1 MSALQYTLPSGVAN
15 IPVSAEDGS
24 LWVNHFSGLFRL
36 HHGEVVTI
44 LSYEDKVEEAEH
56 GFTWA
61 SSPPLNQ
68 HYSRGAHLP
77 SPVSYGGLV
86 YVCCH
91 ECPQQN
97 SCILCFSSRGTM
109 LWNLPVNDICTHL
122 LTNAHGV
129 FALCRNS
136 LKRIGNATV
145 DASIPLLE
153 SSEIIS
159 YHVVEEGLVF
169 IVKIEQQV
177 RLLQISNDLR
187 LITDYLLDEGS
198 YRFYISTNYPLIS
211 SNHHHLF
218 VFFPASTGSFS
229 GMDEFRFRFDSDRKL
244 IFEGKNSYGVSS
256 SRKLEASYPGTFLA
270 TETGFIFTDLLATGC
285 QNDVRLWQVETEQNT
300 VSITKLPDEVKI
312 CGGFPPLVIR
322 DYYLIPC
329 YDLRDRLWIGIFHNG
344 NFQMKRCPHIFSWS
358 VHDDRIWISLWKK
371 DSYLLRQMPDWFKE

>member
-44 LSYEDKVEEAEH
+44 LSYEDKAEEAEH

-61 SSPPLNQ
+61 SSPPLNR

-97 SCILCFSSRGTM
+97 SCILCFSSEGTM

-187 LITDYLLDEGS
+187 FIADYLLDEGS

-211 SNHHHLF
+211 SNHHH
-218 VFFPASTGSFS
+218 
-229 GMDEFRFRFDSDRKL
+229 
-244 IFEGKNSYGVSS
+244 
-256 SRKLEASYPGTFLA
+256 RKLEASYPGIFLA

-300 VSITKLPDEVKI
+300 VSITKLSDEVKI

-329 YDLRDRLWIGIFHNG
+329 YDLRDRLWIGILHNG

-358 VHDDRIWISLWKK
+358 VHEDRIWISLWKK
-371 DSYLLRQMPDWFKE
+371 DSYVLRQMPDWFKES